1 MLLNPEHEDDE
12 DVYHDGEDY
21 GKDGLGKDDDD
32 DNDYLARFAWKM
44 SLLSSSSAL
53 LL

>member
-1 MLLNPEHEDDE
+1 MLLNPDHEDDE
-12 DVYHDGEDY
+12 DVDHDGEV
-21 GKDGLGKDDDD
+21 GLVDGDHDDH
-32 DNDYLARFAWKM
+32 LARLAWKM

>member
-1 MLLNPEHEDDE
+1 MLLNPDHEDHE
-12 DVYHDGEDY
+12 DVDHNGE
-21 GKDGLGKDDDD
+21 GGLVGGDHDD
-32 DNDYLARFAWKM
+32 DNDYLARLAWKM

>member
-1 MLLNPEHEDDE
+1 MLLNPDHEDDE
-12 DVYHDGEDY
+12 DVDHNGEGGLVDGDHDVND
-21 GKDGLGKDDDD
+21 
-32 DNDYLARFAWKM
+32 DYLARLAWKM